1 LSVADPGF
9 ASRMTRH
16 HRTIERRH
24 NRNRPAAPKEGQHD
38 QKRESG
44 MDLQLAGKRALV
56 TGGSRGIGK
65 AIAKALADEGA
76 RVVLS
81 SRDAAAGSAAAADLA
96 RGTGGEVHALVADT
110 RDDAQVDALVAG
122 AVDLLGGLDIVVNNA
137 ARPGTVPA
145 IPGVAGVESDYLLDE
160 LNTKLVGYL
169 RVARAAAPHLVANG
183 WGRIINISGLAAR
196 QSGTIAGSAR
206 NVAVAAL
213 TKNLADELGPRGIN
227 VTVVHP
233 GATRTERTAETVAHK
248 AQADGTSRQDA
259 EKALFGHSLV
269 GRIIEAEEVAAVVTF
284 LASPRSVAIN
294 GDAIAAGGGSP
305 RAIHY

>member
-1 LSVADPGF
+1 
-9 ASRMTRH
+9 
-16 HRTIERRH
+16 
-24 NRNRPAAPKEGQHD
+24 
-38 QKRESG
+38 
-44 MDLQLAGKRALV
+44 MDLQLKDKRALV

-65 AIAKALADEGA
+65 AIARALAQEGVRVLLSA
-76 RVVLS
+76 RDL
-81 SRDAAAGSAAAADLA
+81 AAAAAAAEELA
-96 RGTGGEVHALVADT
+96 RETGGEVHAFIADT
-110 RDDAQVDALVAG
+110 RDDNQVDALIAH
-122 AVDLLGGLDIVVNNA
+122 AIAQLGGLDIVVNNA
-137 ARPGTVPA
+137 ARPGARPEV
-145 IPGVAGVESDYLLDE
+145 PGVAGVASDYLLDE

-196 QSGTIAGSAR
+196 QSGTIPGSTR
-206 NVAVAAL
+206 NVAIAAL

-233 GATRTERTAETVAHK
+233 GATRTEKTADAVAAK
-248 AQADGTSRQDA
+248 AAAADISLDAA
-259 EKALFGHSLV
+259 EKALFGQSLI
-269 GRIIEAEEVAAVVTF
+269 GRIVEAEEVAAVVAF